1 MSRKYTP
8 LNHSIPSA
16 FVFLLIG
23 LFAVTSLT
31 LTLIGT
37 RVYRSVAGAA
47 ARISDSQMVLSYLCN
62 KIRTFD
68 AQGNIT
74 LDDRGGTPVLSLT
87 EDVDGEPYETSVYVY
102 QGALREFFA
111 PANEPFN
118 PENGEN
124 LAQVSALQF
133 QMLSPSLLE
142 VTVTMPAGDTRTLRM
157 ALRANP
163 TQEAS

>member
-1 MSRKYTP
+1 MSRKYTS

-37 RVYRSVAGAA
+37 RVYRSVASTA

-68 AQGNIT
+68 AQGNIS
-74 LDDRGGTPVLSLT
+74 LDDRDGTPVLSLT
-87 EDVDGEPYETSVYVY
+87 EEVDGEPYETSVYAC

-111 PANEPFN
+111 PADETFD
-118 PENGEN
+118 PENGEK
-124 LAQVSALQF
+124 LADVSALSF
-133 QMLSPSLLE
+133 QMVTPGLLE
-142 VTVTMPAGDTRTLRM
+142 VTVTMPSGDTRTLRM
-157 ALRANP
+157 ALRAAP
-163 TQEAS
+163 AQEAS